1 MKRRINRHPVD
12 TLYILGAGSSRA
24 LTHVKAR
31 GPKKNP
37 SRRITPIDSDF
48 LSMLDKF
55 KLQQG
60 WQKRAWECL
69 EKDWL
74 GSDPLTKF
82 GLEKAVIERVADF
95 ELLEALHPS
104 QSKEKCK
111 NQEYLNNL
119 IHLVSDYLLKCRSN
133 ASGDTREFVNHVF
146 PVGESP
152 NSYKNRIITFN
163 YDLIV
168 DRPLLERGIS
178 KKKLYFDKIS
188 SGRDSPARRKRGEK
202 FQHPLLL
209 RLHGSVNWR
218 CERHYF
224 NQIVAGPGDN
234 KKGLFP
240 IWSCDVG
247 CPSPEDD
254 ESILIIPPIPNKPV
268 TRAELFRTLWT
279 TALEYLHEAKK
290 IVIVGYSCPETDAL
304 ARSMFTQFKNPNVSD
319 IFVVDPSAKAMSKY
333 HKLFR
338 KAVKNKKAV
347 KWHYSSDFREYI
359 DNYIRGA
366 AAS

>member
-1 MKRRINRHPVD
+1 MKNRDNRHPVD

-31 GPKKNP
+31 DPEKP
-37 SRRITPIDSDF
+37 SSRITPIDSDF
-48 LSMLDKF
+48 LSILYKR

-60 WQKRAWECL
+60 WQKRARECL

-74 GSDPLTKF
+74 GSDPLTEF

-95 ELLEALHPS
+95 ELLKALHPS
-104 QSKEKCK
+104 RIKGKCK
-111 NQEYLNNL
+111 NEEYLNNL
-119 IHLVSDYLLKCRSN
+119 IHLVSDYLIKCRSN
-133 ASGDTREFVNHVF
+133 NSGDTREFVNHVF

-188 SGRDSPARRKRGEK
+188 PGRDSPPRRKRDEIFK
-202 FQHPLLL
+202 HPLLL
-209 RLHGSVNWR
+209 KLHGSVNWR

-224 NQIVAGPGDN
+224 NQIVAGSVDN
-234 KKGLFP
+234 KTERFP
-240 IWSCDVG
+240 IWSFDVS

-254 ESILIIPPIPNKPV
+254 ESILIIPPVPNKPV
-268 TRAELFRTLWT
+268 TRVELFRTLWT
-279 TALEYLHEAKK
+279 SAMEYLNEAKK

-304 ARSMFTQFKNPNVSD
+304 ARSMFTQFINKGVSE
-319 IFVVDPSAKAMSKY
+319 IYVVDPSAEAMSKY
-333 HKLFR
+333 YKLFR
-338 KAVKNKKAV
+338 KAVNKNV

-359 DNYIRGA
+359 ENYIRVA